1 MGVTMMNNINASG
14 VSGAASAEAKVQVQ
28 APVQQ
33 TKSEADVKKN
43 IKADDLSNSSDGIA
57 DPKELEK
64 TVNDLNQKLANEELS
79 VAFSMDKDSGHFVVK
94 IHDRMTGELV
104 RQIPSK
110 ETLQFAQNVEKG
122 IGIIVDSEY

>member
-1 MGVTMMNNINASG
+1 MMNNINTTG
-14 VSGAASAEAKVQVQ
+14 VTGAASAEAKVQVQ

-33 TKSEADVKKN
+33 SKNTAEAKK
-43 IKADDLSNSSDGIA
+43 DLKTEDAASSNKGVA
-57 DPKELEK
+57 DPETLEK
-64 TVNDLNQKLANEELS
+64 TVHDLNEKLANEELNVS
-79 VAFSMDKDSGHFVVK
+79 FSMDKDSKHFVVK
-94 IHDRMTGELV
+94 IHDRLTGKLV